1 MKTLILILLAL
12 TATAA
17 DLTETI
23 KSAEG
28 FSLTM
33 YRDHL
38 GYPTIGWGHRCS
50 ADQPAITKE
59 QAEKILAEDIDA
71 ARKNTETL
79 VGKDAPQD
87 VKDIVAEMTFQLGF
101 AGVSKF
107 KGMLKC
113 IRAKDYKGASVQML
127 DSKWAIQTPKRARR
141 LALDMAAVKV
151 EK

>member
-23 KSAEG
+23 KGAEG

-50 ADQPAITKE
+50 ADQKPITKE

-71 ARKNTETL
+71 AKKNAETL
-79 VGKDAPQD
+79 IGKDVPQD
-87 VKDIVAEMTFQLGF
+87 VKDIVVEMSFQLGF
-101 AGVSKF
+101 SGVSKF
-107 KGMLKC
+107 KGMLNRFINLESRRKRYTVDEIEGL
-113 IRAKDYKGASVQML
+113 IREAK
-127 DSKWAIQTPKRARR
+127 
-141 LALDMAAVKV
+141 ALVNKFTVAMSD
-151 EK
+151 E